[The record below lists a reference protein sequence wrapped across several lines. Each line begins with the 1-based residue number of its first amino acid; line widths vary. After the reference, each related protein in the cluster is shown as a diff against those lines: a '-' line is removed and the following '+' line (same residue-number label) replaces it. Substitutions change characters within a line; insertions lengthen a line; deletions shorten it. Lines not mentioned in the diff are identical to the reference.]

1 MVENINGNFSF
12 SLSENVLTKNSTDK
26 NQKIS
31 FTEMFRENINRV
43 NNLHK
48 EADMMAEK
56 LALGEIDNIHEV
68 TIAAEKAR
76 TAINLTSAIQ
86 SKVVQSYEEIM
97 RMQV

>member
-1 MVENINGNFSF
+1 MQRIDGSFNLTPGSNLSASQDNQKNKELSFGDIFQENIN
-12 SLSENVLTKNSTDK
+12 K
-26 NQKIS
+26 
-31 FTEMFRENINRV
+31 V
-43 NNLHK
+43 NNLNK
-48 EADMMAEK
+48 EADQLAEK
-56 LALGEIDNIHEV
+56 LALGEVDNIHEV